1 MSLRTISLSLS
12 SVLDDI
18 EATTVKV
25 HAVRLELNAV
35 AFVAVVYYLCYTR
48 PCDARR
54 VHARR
59 VQARQIEAA
68 AVFILYCT
76 YGLHD

>member
-1 MSLRTISLSLS
+1 MSLRAISLSLS
-12 SVLDDI
+12 SILDDI
-18 EATTVKV
+18 GGTTVRV

-54 VHARR
+54 V
-59 VQARQIEAA
+59 QARQIEAA